1 MRYINKISKRYCPA
15 AYLLFPFI
23 LMVLFTTN
31 VKASNDLSFEI
42 QNEQISV
49 KQYPAS
55 GKQLVVYVAPGFG
68 FNERARDLAKQLSD
82 YGIEVWM
89 VDLIDNFFLPR
100 GSKSMRG
107 FDGRYVAGIID
118 YAHKITGKNI
128 TLLTY
133 SYGAVPV
140 LRGVRQWQLNNPKL
154 DKIYLNG
161 AILFS
166 PELYHGI
173 PALGDEPD
181 FEPITSAT
189 NIPIMIYQSELR
201 NNRWQLNNIVKRL
214 EKNHAAVF
222 KKILPN
228 IASYFYRKE
237 DAPDSQTV
245 KILQTIPGELVQIID
260 LLEALPTPLEAAPIV
275 RSTKPVSKGLDSTL
289 KKYSGNKRPQP
300 FDLQNIHG
308 GRVIRK
314 DFIGKVTIV
323 NFWATWCTPCVKE
336 IPMLNRL
343 MKEMK
348 DYSFEIMSINF
359 GEEKSRIIDF
369 MKKVD
374 VDFPVLLDEKGRV
387 AGKWNAIVLPSSYVI
402 GPDGR
407 FAYAV
412 NAAIE
417 WDNPEVVEALKKLA
431 NHSQQKNSLK

>member
-1 MRYINKISKRYCPA
+1 
-15 AYLLFPFI
+15 
-23 LMVLFTTN
+23 
-31 VKASNDLSFEI
+31 
-42 QNEQISV
+42 
-49 KQYPAS
+49 
-55 GKQLVVYVAPGFG
+55 
-68 FNERARDLAKQLSD
+68 
-82 YGIEVWM
+82 
-89 VDLIDNFFLPR
+89 
-100 GSKSMRG
+100 
-107 FDGRYVAGIID
+107 
-118 YAHKITGKNI
+118 
-128 TLLTY
+128 
-133 SYGAVPV
+133 
-140 LRGVRQWQLNNPKL
+140 
-154 DKIYLNG
+154 
-161 AILFS
+161 LFS